1 MIVQTGRPQ
10 KQAQAKPGVIPGNTN
25 KEFFERKLD
34 KMKKLFALVLSLAL
48 VVAFA
53 VPALASG
60 WAQLDTQVDNFKNI
74 TLRHAYKSVFAIGSY
89 ASYSTFQEYMNG
101 LGFITDATTGN
112 PIPNTMYNISTGSV
126 NESFSP
132 LLGIDVTLQN
142 NMTCKLE
149 YRTTRVL
156 SLSMTSVQINEALSK
171 DWVIGM
177 AYKISN
183 FNLFSGKASKKI
195 KKAQKGKKARYAGR
209 ILKPEKMVLLIFQ
222 ESHPV

>member
-74 TLRHAYKSVFAIGSY
+74 TMDLYGLEIYPDTSAIGSLY
-89 ASYSTFQEYMNG
+89 APLSTYY
-101 LGFITDATTGN
+101 
-112 PIPNTMYNISTGSV
+112 PIVKNSSV
-126 NESFSP
+126 HF
-132 LLGIDVTLQN
+132 
-142 NMTCKLE
+142 
-149 YRTTRVL
+149 VL
-156 SLSMTSVQINEALSK
+156 
-171 DWVIGM
+171 
-177 AYKISN
+177 
-183 FNLFSGKASKKI
+183 
-195 KKAQKGKKARYAGR
+195 
-209 ILKPEKMVLLIFQ
+209 
-222 ESHPV
+222 